1 MLVFK
6 FGGAS
11 VKDAK
16 AIRNVSNILNNYKE
30 EKIIVVFSAMG
41 KTTNLLEKINLTIS
55 NKNKVEFKQL
65 TKELSD
71 FHFLILNDLF
81 PHSSHPVHEAI
92 NFKIKELEGLFDQL
106 SSSNLSLNYS
116 KIVSYG
122 EMISTIIICSHLQEQ
137 NISAEWL
144 DARSVILTQDKHEDT
159 KVLWKE
165 TIDNYFKNIPA
176 MFSTKNIIVT
186 QGFIGENKKNETTT
200 LGREGSDFSA
210 AILAYCGDAKQVIIW
225 KDVPG
230 MLNADPKYFEN
241 TVKLDSISYR
251 EALELSYYGASVI
264 HPKTIK
270 PLHNK
275 QIPLYIKSFV
285 KPKEE
290 GTTIQ
295 GSKEKDALVPSFIFK
310 HNQILF
316 SIKPK
321 DFSFL
326 VEENLSDIFDRLARV
341 NAKINVMQNSA
352 LSFSIL
358 LDRKKIDLEKILNL
372 FKEDYT
378 IRYNEGLE
386 LVTIRHYDQ
395 ETVDFVTKGKRNI
408 LEQKTRQTI
417 RIVLKS
423 NH

>member
-16 AIRNVSNILNNYKE
+16 AIRNVSNILNDYKE

-41 KTTNLLEKINLTIS
+41 KSTNLLEKINLAIS
-55 NKNKVEFKQL
+55 NKNKVEFKKL

-81 PHSSHPVHEAI
+81 PSSSHPVQETI
-92 NFKIKELEGLFDQL
+92 KFKMKELEALFDQL
-106 SSSNLSLNYS
+106 SSNNSSLNYS

-122 EMISTIIICSHLQEQ
+122 EIISTIIICSYLQEQ
-137 NISAEWL
+137 DISAEWV
-144 DARSVILTQDKHEDT
+144 DARSVILTQNKHEDT
-159 KVLWKE
+159 KVIWKE
-165 TIDNYFKNIPA
+165 TIDNYLKNIPPI
-176 MFSTKNIIVT
+176 FLTKNIIVT
-186 QGFIGENKKNETTT
+186 QGFIGENKEKETTT
-200 LGREGSDFSA
+200 LGRESSDFSA

-230 MLNADPKYFEN
+230 MLNADLKYFEN

-290 GTTIQ
+290 GTSIQ
-295 GSKEKDALVPSFIFK
+295 GSKENDALIPSFIFK

-321 DFSFL
+321 DFF
-326 VEENLSDIFDRLARV
+326 F
-341 NAKINVMQNSA
+341 
-352 LSFSIL
+352 
-358 LDRKKIDLEKILNL
+358 
-372 FKEDYT
+372 
-378 IRYNEGLE
+378 
-386 LVTIRHYDQ
+386 
-395 ETVDFVTKGKRNI
+395 
-408 LEQKTRQTI
+408 
-417 RIVLKS
+417 
-423 NH
+423 